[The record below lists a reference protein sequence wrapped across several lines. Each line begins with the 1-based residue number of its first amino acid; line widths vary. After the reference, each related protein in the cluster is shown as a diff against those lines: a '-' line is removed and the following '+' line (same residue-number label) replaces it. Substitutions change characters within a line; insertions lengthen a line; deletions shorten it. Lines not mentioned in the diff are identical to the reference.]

1 MDGIADLATGH
12 KAGPTGK
19 SFVGEE
25 EEYAAASMDG
35 ATRLV
40 DPPEFPPGPKSIA
53 GPQPLTAAAMGRA
66 YLDHIARRGI
76 AD

>member
-1 MDGIADLATGH
+1 MDGIADLATGD

-19 SFVGEE
+19 LVVGEE

-35 ATRLV
+35 TTRVV

-53 GPQPLTAAAMGRA
+53 GTQPLAATRTSRA
-66 YLDHIARRGI
+66 YLDHLARRGI
-76 AD
+76 TD